1 MAACSAP
8 TAKAGT
14 SNIYYPKYDYSKPE
28 KAANKAI
35 QSAYYMYH
43 SMNEFTNY
51 LWNSDMMRLFIAD
64 TYYVNFSGALTFIGG
79 GGADIGF
86 ALVTRGQ
93 NAGNVYATTTVKG
106 KVGGHLAIGANTGR
120 AMYTG
125 SVQNYNFEDTFLGNS
140 SGIEID
146 YIIGVSYSAGEHDQ
160 FEDYLNSFDIGI
172 GHGYGGSA
180 NIGARTYGKKIF
192 HFW

>member
-1 MAACSAP
+1 
-8 TAKAGT
+8 
-14 SNIYYPKYDYSKPE
+14 
-28 KAANKAI
+28 
-35 QSAYYMYH
+35 
-43 SMNEFTNY
+43 
-51 LWNSDMMRLFIAD
+51 MMRLFIAD

-93 NAGNVYATTTVKG
+93 NSGNVYATTTVKG
-106 KVGGHLAIGANTGR
+106 KVGGHLAIGANIGR

-140 SGIEID
+140 SGLEID